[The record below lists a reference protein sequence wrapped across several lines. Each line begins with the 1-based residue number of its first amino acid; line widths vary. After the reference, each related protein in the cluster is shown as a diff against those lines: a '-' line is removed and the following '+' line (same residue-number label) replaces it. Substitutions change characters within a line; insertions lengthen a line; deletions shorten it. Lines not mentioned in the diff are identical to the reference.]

1 MKQVP
6 ATSKVDI
13 DPETGAM
20 KRMSGETRTNPYD
33 LFALETALMI
43 REKTGG
49 TVTVLTMGPPQAEEM
64 IRDAYT
70 MGADEGVI
78 LSDRKF
84 AGADVL
90 ATSYA
95 LAQGIQVIGGADLI
109 ICGRQTTDGDTAQ
122 VGPALYSAVL
132 YFFFQLASVSVMY
145 QHMED
150 VTDEKQINKA
160 AIWMFVCNF
169 CAMELSIL
177 GLLAIAYVG
186 ELASASVP
194 MLVLVQNGV
203 GSGILTPIISLLII
217 LGAISTAVNMISGIV
232 TRCVNAVERR
242 MDSPEKKSQGHLG
255 RNAIFTAIFTF
266 LAFAIAQ
273 FGLMTVVKK
282 GYAYLGYAA
291 FITLFVPFVVHA
303 VATKGKEI

>member
-1 MKQVP
+1 MKIVVCMKQVP

-33 LFALETALMI
+33 LFALETALAI

-122 VGPALYSAVL
+122 VGPQIAEHLGIPVISYAQEIKVDGDAVIVKRQYDDGYHMLKAKMPCLVTALSELNEPRYMTPGGIFDAVNAEITTL
-132 YFFFQLASVSVMY
+132 GRADLV
-145 QHMED
+145 D
-150 VTDEKQINKA
+150 VDDSN
-160 AIWMFVCNF
+160 
-169 CAMELSIL
+169 L
-177 GLLAIAYVG
+177 GLKGSPTKIAKASDKVRKGAG
-186 ELASASVP
+186 EKVVP
-194 MLVLVQNGV
+194 
-203 GSGILTPIISLLII
+203 
-217 LGAISTAVNMISGIV
+217 
-232 TRCVNAVERR
+232 
-242 MDSPEKKSQGHLG
+242 DSPDE
-255 RNAIFTAIFTF
+255 
-266 LAFAIAQ
+266 
-273 FGLMTVVKK
+273 
-282 GYAYLGYAA
+282 
-291 FITLFVPFVVHA
+291 A
-303 VATKGKEI
+303 VSYIVGKLKDKHVI